1 MKGKFGTKQVVPL
14 LLAAFGAVFAVI
26 GLTQLGFWKHPDGP
40 MPGFFPSI
48 MAIVMVASSIAS
60 YFMSLKEEEQPVYHR
75 DELMVLAGMA
85 GIIAGSL
92 IIGMIPTLV
101 VFVILWLK
109 LFQKAPWKDT
119 LIVLAVCMAITLGVF
134 WAWLGVQFP
143 WGVFENF
150 M

>member
-1 MKGKFGTKQVVPL
+1 MKGKFGTKQIVPL
-14 LLAAFGAVFAVI
+14 LLAAVGLLFTVV
-26 GLTQLGFWKHPDGP
+26 GLTQLGFWKNPDGP

-48 MAIVMVASSIAS
+48 MAIVMVIAS
-60 YFMSLKEEEQPVYHR
+60 AAAFAMSLKEEEKPVYYK
-75 DELMVLAGMA
+75 DELMVLAAMA

-92 IIGMIPTLV
+92 IIGMIPSLFL
-101 VFVILWLK
+101 FVILWLR

-119 LIVLAVCMAITLGVF
+119 LIVLAVSMSITIGVF
-134 WAWLGVQFP
+134 GLWLGIQFP

>member
-1 MKGKFGTKQVVPL
+1 
-14 LLAAFGAVFAVI
+14 
-26 GLTQLGFWKHPDGP
+26 
-40 MPGFFPSI
+40 
-48 MAIVMVASSIAS
+48 
-60 YFMSLKEEEQPVYHR
+60 
-75 DELMVLAGMA
+75 MA

-101 VFVILWLK
+101 VFVILWLR